1 MVFGEW
7 RFLFRREIQIRKKFW
22 TVKADICVTSVAITS
37 DRADF
42 VDFLPPLQT
51 FVAGIYIP
59 TSNSERIDFKTYL
72 TPFTVCLWM
81 ILMIIGKDLFD
92 WRHNPSH
99 LTLYPDVLKIKTY
112 NCCKTIFCRNAI
124 CLINTNYKSMIWPPW
139 CQDVQAA
146 E

>member
-1 MVFGEW
+1 M
-7 RFLFRREIQIRKKFW
+7 
-22 TVKADICVTSVAITS
+22 TSVAITS

-72 TPFTVCLWM
+72 TPFTVCLWI

-99 LTLYPDVLKIKTY
+99 LTLYRDVLKIKTIIVVKQNFAKMPFVY
-112 NCCKTIFCRNAI
+112 
-124 CLINTNYKSMIWPPW
+124 
-139 CQDVQAA
+139 
-146 E
+146 